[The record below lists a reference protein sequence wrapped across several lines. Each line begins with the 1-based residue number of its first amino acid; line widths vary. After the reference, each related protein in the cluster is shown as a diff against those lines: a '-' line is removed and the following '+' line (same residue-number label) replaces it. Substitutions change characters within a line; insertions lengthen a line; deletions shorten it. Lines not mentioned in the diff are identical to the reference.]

1 MFELTFP
8 CQILPQPRG
17 EYNIFTA
24 MRGIGKI
31 IFVVLS
37 LLLFHTK
44 SWSQACTA
52 LGQNPTTAFPVCGAT
67 TFTQR
72 TVPICASGN
81 VPAKGCTNGSFS
93 TANPYW
99 YKFTC
104 YQSGTLGFVITPL
117 NTVPEDYD
125 WQLFDIT
132 GKDPNDVFT
141 DPNLIITANWVGTY
155 GPTGASAAGTSVFSC
170 ASSPSQ
176 NLSAF
181 AKMPDIIA
189 GHEYLLL
196 VSHFLNAGETSEV
209 GYTLAFSNGQPGG
222 GTASIVNPV
231 VPKIASA
238 YGICDGTQVMIKL
251 TSRVSCKTI
260 AADGSDFSISG
271 PVTRSNIAASG
282 NGCGRGF
289 DSDSILITLD
299 NPLTPGIYTITAK
312 VGNDGNT
319 LTDNCE
325 NALVPGDKTNLRF
338 IALVPTPMDSI
349 VPVVCIKDTLELVF
363 SKPMACSS
371 IAADGSDFTIS
382 GPAPVTVKSASGI
395 CSNGV
400 STSIRIILTAP
411 IRTNGTFTI
420 LLKNGSDGNPL
431 IDECGLTTP
440 AGSTLSFTTK
450 NITTADFTGIV
461 STGCKSD
468 TLTLSHNGYGGTSS
482 WQWYLDSLPLSTLQN
497 PVLISKA
504 FGQHSLQLSVN
515 NGFCSDTAR
524 ANFIFEDHTV
534 KAAFAVA
541 DTLCPT
547 DTLHFTDLSS
557 ANTTRWNWIFG
568 NGVTSNLQVPGA
580 QSYAL
585 TGRRTNYTTKLIV
598 TNQYNCSDTAYKI
611 ITVLASCYIAVPSA
625 FTPNGDGL
633 NDYLYPLNAF
643 KADNL
648 VFRIYNRYGQ
658 IIFETKDW
666 TRKWDGRVKS
676 QLQPS
681 GTYVWTLEYTERDGG
696 KRVALKGTTVLIR

>member
-1 MFELTFP
+1 
-8 CQILPQPRG
+8 
-17 EYNIFTA
+17 

-37 LLLFHTK
+37 LLLFHTNT
-44 SWSQACTA
+44 WSQACTA
-52 LGQNPTTAFPVCGAT
+52 LGQNPATAFPVCGAT

-141 DPNLIITANWVGTY
+141 DPNLIVTANWVGTY

-170 ASSPSQ
+170 ASDPAQ

-181 AKMPDIIA
+181 ATMPTIIA

-196 VSHFLNAGETSEV
+196 VSHFLSPGQTSEV
-209 GYTLAFSNGQPGG
+209 GYTLAFSNGQAGG

-231 VPKIASA
+231 VPKIANA
-238 YGICDGTQVMIKL
+238 YAICDGTQVMIKL
-251 TSRVSCKTI
+251 TSRVNCSSI
-260 AADGSDFSISG
+260 AANGSDFIISG
-271 PVTRSNIAASG
+271 PVSRNIIAASG
-282 NGCGRGF
+282 VGCTRGF
-289 DSDSILITLD
+289 DSDSILVTLD
-299 NPLTPGIYTITAK
+299 NPLSPGNYTLTAK
-312 VGNDGNT
+312 TGSDGNT
-319 LTDNCE
+319 LTDNCGNALLAGE
-325 NALVPGDKTNLRF
+325 NARLRF
-338 IALVPTPMDSI
+338 VAFVPTPMDSI
-349 VPVVCIKDTLELVF
+349 SPVICIKDTLQLVF

-371 IAADGSDFTIS
+371 IAADGSDFSIT
-382 GPAPVTVKSASGI
+382 GPVPVMVKSASGI

-400 STSIRIILTAP
+400 STFIRIILTAP
-411 IRTNGTFTI
+411 IRVNGTFTI
-420 LLKNGSDGNPL
+420 RLQNGTDGNPV

-450 NITTADFTGIV
+450 NITTADFTGTV

-468 TLTLSHNGYGGTSS
+468 TLTLSHNGYGGTNS
-482 WQWYLDSLPLSTLQN
+482 WQWSLDSVPLSTLQN
-497 PVLISKA
+497 PVLISKDY
-504 FGQHSLQLSVN
+504 GPHSLQLLVN

-524 ANFIFEDHTV
+524 ANFVFEDHTV
-534 KAAFAVA
+534 KAAFSVA

-547 DTLHFTDLSS
+547 DTLHFADLSS
-557 ANTTRWNWIFG
+557 ANTIRWNWIFG
-568 NGVTSNLQVPGA
+568 NGVTSNQQVPGA

-585 TGRRTNYTTKLIV
+585 TGRRTNYTTKLIA

-643 KADNL
+643 KADDL
-648 VFRIYNRYGQ
+648 VFRIYNRFGQ

-676 QLQPS
+676 QPQPS
-681 GTYVWTLEYTERDGG
+681 GTYVWTLDYTERDGG
-696 KRVALKGTTVLIR
+696 KRIALKGTSVLIR